1 VWGLYL
7 AGSRVAFERN
17 NIQLHQVLASRTTS
31 EGASGFEL
39 RPRFEPSD
47 F

>member
-1 VWGLYL
+1 
-7 AGSRVAFERN
+7 
-17 NIQLHQVLASRTTS
+17 VLASRTTS